1 MVPDPLNRCLS
12 GVLEMISSH
21 RGAVITALAAGSLTL
36 TLVAWLGAEQGDP
49 SHAGHRP
56 SLLELLDQVSKERG
70 RQLQD
75 APLDTAP
82 QAPRAR
88 SWTSPLARQCSGI
101 DPVVKQRLESLMKRE
116 GSWRADLAIDPTNF
130 GRRHERDAYGRRLD
144 ITPRVVVMHETVYS
158 LTSAVNTFL
167 TPHPRDE
174 DQVSYHTLIGRDGR
188 VLDLVDPSLRAYGAG
203 YSAFLGEWAIT
214 NKRFKGSVNNFALH
228 ISLETPS
235 EGANNNRRHSGYS
248 AAQYDALALV
258 LSGWIRDFN
267 LPPAAVTT
275 HRHVDIGGERSDPRS
290 FDWSALQS
298 RLASLGDLCVA
309 KALTP

>member
-1 MVPDPLNRCLS
+1 MVPDPLNRRLS
-12 GVLEMISSH
+12 GVLKMIGRH
-21 RGAVITALAAGSLTL
+21 PGALLSALAAGAL
-36 TLVAWLGAEQGDP
+36 TLVLVTWLGGEQGER
-49 SHAGHRP
+49 SHAGDRP

-70 RQLQD
+70 RQLED

-101 DPVVKQRLESLMKRE
+101 DPAVKQRLETLMSQE
-116 GSWRADLAIDPTNF
+116 ASWRSDLAIDATNF
-130 GRRHERDAYGRRLD
+130 GRRHERDAFGRRLD
-144 ITPRVVVMHETVYS
+144 ITPRVVVIHETVYS
-158 LTSAVNTFL
+158 MTSAVNTFL

-228 ISLETPS
+228 VSLETPS
-235 EGANNNRRHSGYS
+235 EGANSNPRHSGYRS
-248 AAQYDALALV
+248 SQYDALALV

-267 LPPAAVTT
+267 LPPAAITT
-275 HRHVDIGGERSDPRS
+275 HRHVDVGGERSDPRS
-290 FDWSALQS
+290 FDWAALQS

-309 KALTP
+309 RALTP